1 MVQIEFEMFD
11 NNNNPQETPIVLARI
26 LRAERVSDQFELDQA
41 CQETD
46 QQTKFKFAVEKQ
58 LNSLVEWAKH
68 IPHFAELS
76 IDDQVALLKGGWNE
90 LLIAGIAHRSLGLQ
104 SGEFVKRYKLEMK
117 Y

>member
-1 MVQIEFEMFD
+1 MVQKKFEMFD
-11 NNNNPQETPIVLARI
+11 GNNNPQESLIVVERI
-26 LRAERVSDQFELDQA
+26 LEAERVSDMFELDQA

-46 QQTKFKFAVEKQ
+46 QQSKFKFALEKQ

-68 IPHFAELS
+68 IPHFAELA